1 MSAFRWL
8 PLSLLVLVLGACATG
23 GGTVEQIDASTPRAL
38 AEEGDFRGAA
48 AAYEQLAKRNRR
60 QRDALLLSAAEAL
73 REEGDW
79 DAVESTLERVRRK
92 NLFQPQVHRA
102 DLLLA
107 EAALARGD
115 STTALTLAVLPD
127 DEDDVALRIR
137 AAEVR
142 ARALAAN
149 GQIVESAME
158 RVRLNA
164 LLPAGERA
172 ANENELLETLA
183 GADVKLLADTVG
195 DLPPADPL
203 RPWLERAVR
212 LKGAVPPRV
221 IPRPTRQAGTLLPD
235 GTTYSRE
242 GYVAATR
249 VALLLPLTGPLAPAG
264 AAVRDGFMAA
274 YFADKDSRPG
284 VRVFDAGASIETAM
298 DAYRLAVADGS
309 VRVIGPLAREQ
320 VAAVQSSPELTIPLL
335 ALNHPEDGTAPPVG
349 SQQFGLLPDDEAAL
363 AAEYA
368 ISRNLRRAS
377 VLTAT
382 EEWSERAALAFRA
395 QFEQLGGEVVGESRL
410 PAMGVDYSGSISE
423 ASAGGPPDVV
433 FLAVRPAQGRLVVP
447 QLRARGTPT
456 PILATSHI
464 YAGSVNR
471 QLDRDLNDVEFC
483 DAPWLFNLATG
494 VPARDSLARKLTTAA
509 GNPRLFAF
517 GMDAYR
523 LLPYLDWLA
532 GNPDAY
538 LPGASGQLAIDEFG
552 RVRRLLTWMRFSDG
566 VPRSADGALS
576 PEEEI
581 VAP

>member
-1 MSAFRWL
+1 MSAIRWL
-8 PLSLLVLVLGACATG
+8 SLSLLVLVLAACASG
-23 GGTVEQIDASTPRAL
+23 GGTVEEIDASTPRML
-38 AEEGDFRGAA
+38 AEEGDYRGAA
-48 AAYEQLAKRNRR
+48 AAYEALAKRNRR
-60 QRDALLLSAAEAL
+60 QRDALLLAAAEAL

-79 DAVESTLERVRRK
+79 AGVASTLERVRRK
-92 NLFQPQVHRA
+92 NLFQPQLHRA

-107 EAALARGD
+107 EVALARGD
-115 STTALTLAVLPD
+115 ATSALTLAVLPD
-127 DEDDVALRIR
+127 DEDDVAMRVR

-149 GQIVESAME
+149 GQFVESAME

-172 ANENELLETLA
+172 ANESELLETLA
-183 GADVKLLADTVG
+183 GADVKLLADAVG

-235 GTTYSRE
+235 GAAYSRE
-242 GYVAATR
+242 GYAATTR
-249 VALLLPLTGPLAPAG
+249 VALLLPLSGPLAPAG
-264 AAVRDGFMAA
+264 AAVRDGFLSA
-274 YFADKDSRPG
+274 YFADQDARPG
-284 VRVFDAGASIETAM
+284 VRVFDAGATVETAL

-320 VAAVQSSPELTIPLL
+320 VAAVQSSTELTVPLL

-368 ISRNLRRAS
+368 VSRNLRRAI
-377 VLTAT
+377 VLAAT

-395 QFEQLGGEVVGESRL
+395 QLEQLGGEVVGESRL
-410 PAMGVDYSGSISE
+410 PATGVDYATALTQ
-423 ASAGGPPDVV
+423 ASAGGPHDFV

-447 QLRARGTPT
+447 QLRARGTPG

-464 YAGSVNR
+464 YSGTVNR
-471 QLDRDLNDVEFC
+471 PLDRDLNDVEFC

-494 VPARDSLARKLTTAA
+494 VPPREALARKLTTAA
-509 GNPRLFAF
+509 SNPRLFAF

-532 GNPDAY
+532 QNPDAY

-576 PEEEI
+576 PEVDA